1 MFTPA
6 AMPTHHDHEA
16 IPWTDLGSGVRRKP
30 IHETTD
36 ASAVLWRYEGPAV
49 GTARTHPVAGQVAFV
64 VAGAFAVD
72 VAGSRRMLRP
82 GDAFMVPAEAAHRV
96 VPLVD
101 GSTLLDQCTGPS
113 PSSGKL

>member
-1 MFTPA
+1 MFTPT

-30 IHETTD
+30 IHETAD

-64 VAGAFAVD
+64 VEG
-72 VAGSRRMLRP
+72 
-82 GDAFMVPAEAAHRV
+82 AAHRV
-96 VPLVD
+96 VPLVE
-101 GSTLLDQCTGPS
+101 GSTLLDQCTGLS
-113 PSSGKL
+113 TCSVKL